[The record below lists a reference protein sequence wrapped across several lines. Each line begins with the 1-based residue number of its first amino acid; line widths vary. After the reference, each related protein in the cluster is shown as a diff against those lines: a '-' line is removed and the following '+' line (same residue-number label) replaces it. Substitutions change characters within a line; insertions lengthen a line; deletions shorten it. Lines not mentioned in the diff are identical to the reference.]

1 MIKKL
6 KSMFNW
12 WIKEYL
18 RYAELEA
25 RMNQIRFM

>member
-12 WIKEYL
+12 WIKEYM
-18 RYAELEA
+18 RHAELEA